1 MIDDTHDKLI
11 KAYLEYFDENEKF
24 EKRNSVRTHASARR
38 ALRQLRALAKQR
50 MDEIHDKHRGKTQN

>member
-24 EKRNSVRTHASARR
+24 EKRNSGRTHASARR